1 MRNCPLSRRTVVDI
15 AAQQAGIVGS
25 ATREEHM
32 MLARRLLLRLAAG
45 AAALP
50 AVSRSANAQAY
61 PSRTV
66 RIVVGF
72 PPGQA
77 IDISARLMADWLQQ
91 RLGQT
96 FIVENRPGAAAN
108 VATEMVARS
117 PADGYTLLIISSN
130 NVINTTLYG
139 PVDFGHEIAPIATF
153 GRGYQVLNV
162 NNSLPVKT
170 IPDLIAFAKAD
181 PGKLSMASPG
191 IGSAGHVAGEM
202 FKMMTGVNMLHV
214 PYRGSVPALTD
225 LMSGQVQVMFDNLPS
240 SIEHIRAGRIRALA
254 VTPATRSQALPDVPT
269 IGEAVPGY
277 LGGGWSGIGAPA
289 RTPAEIIDLLNREI
303 NAALADPKIKGR
315 LENVGSPVLMM
326 SPAELRK
333 LIADETGRG
342 AKVIKFAKIKPE

>member
-1 MRNCPLSRRTVVDI
+1 MVPRR
-15 AAQQAGIVGS
+15 
-25 ATREEHM
+25 RFPH
-32 MLARRLLLRLAAG
+32 LAAI
-45 AAALP
+45 AAALL
-50 AVSRSANAQAY
+50 AVSPIANAQGY

-77 IDISARLMADWLQQ
+77 IDISARLMAEWLQQ

-117 PADGYTLLIISSN
+117 PADGYTLLVISSN

-139 PVDFGHEIAPIATF
+139 TVDFAREIAPIATF

-162 NNSLPVKT
+162 NNSVPVKT
-170 IPDLIAFAKAD
+170 VPDLIALAKAD

-202 FKMMTGVNMLHV
+202 FKMMTGVNML
-214 PYRGSVPALTD
+214 
-225 LMSGQVQVMFDNLPS
+225 MSGQVQVMFDNLPS
-240 SIEHIRAGRIRALA
+240 SIEHIRAGSIRALA
-254 VTPATRSQALPDVPT
+254 VTPATRSPVLPDIPT
-269 IGEAVPGY
+269 IGESVPGY
-277 LGGGWSGIGAPA
+277 VGGGWSGLGAPA
-289 RTPAEIIDLLNREI
+289 STPSEIVDLLNREI

-315 LENVGSPVLMM
+315 LENLGSPVLMM
-326 SPAELRK
+326 SPAEFHK
-333 LIADETGRG
+333 LIVEETERW
-342 AKVIKFAKIKPE
+342 AKVIKFAKIRPE

>member
-1 MRNCPLSRRTVVDI
+1 MVPR
-15 AAQQAGIVGS
+15 
-25 ATREEHM
+25 
-32 MLARRLLLRLAAG
+32 RRLPHLAAI
-45 AAALP
+45 AAALL
-50 AVSRSANAQAY
+50 AVSPIANAQGY

-77 IDISARLMADWLQQ
+77 IDISARLMAEWLQL
-91 RLGQT
+91 RLGQS
-96 FIVENRPGAAAN
+96 FFVENRPGAAAN

-117 PADGYTLLIISSN
+117 PADGYTLLVISSN

-139 PVDFGHEIAPIATF
+139 TVDFAREIAPIATV

-170 IPDLIAFAKAD
+170 VGDLIARAKAD

-202 FKMMTGVNMLHV
+202 FKMMTGVTMVHV

-240 SIEHIRAGRIRALA
+240 SIEHIRAGSIRALA
-254 VTPATRSQALPDVPT
+254 VTPATRSPVLPDIPT
-269 IGEAVPGY
+269 IGESVPGY
-277 LGGGWSGIGAPA
+277 VGGGWSGIGAPA
-289 RTPAEIIDLLNREI
+289 NTPSEIVDLLNREV

-315 LENVGSPVLMM
+315 LENLGSPVLTM
-326 SPAELRK
+326 SPAEFHK
-333 LIADETGRG
+333 LIVEETERW
-342 AKVIKFAKIKPE
+342 AKVIKFAKIRPE

>member
-1 MRNCPLSRRTVVDI
+1 
-15 AAQQAGIVGS
+15 
-25 ATREEHM
+25 M

-77 IDISARLMADWLQQ
+77 IDISARLMADWLQR
-91 RLGQT
+91 RLGQA

-117 PADGYTLLIISSN
+117 PADGYTLLVISSN

-139 PVDFGHEIAPIATF
+139 TVDFAREIAPIATF

-162 NNSLPVKT
+162 NKSSPVKT
-170 IPDLIAFAKAD
+170 VPDLIALAKSD

-202 FKMMTGVNMLHV
+202 FKMMAGVNMVHV

-240 SIEHIRAGRIRALA
+240 SIEHIRAGMIRALA
-254 VTPATRSQALPDVPT
+254 VTPGTRSQALPDVPT
-269 IGEAVPGY
+269 IGESVPGY

-289 RTPAEIIDLLNREI
+289 HTSAEIIDLLNREI

-315 LENVGSPVLMM
+315 LENLGSPVLMM
-326 SPAELRK
+326 SPAEFRK
-333 LIADETGRG
+333 LIAEETERW

>member
-1 MRNCPLSRRTVVDI
+1 
-15 AAQQAGIVGS
+15 
-25 ATREEHM
+25 

-117 PADGYTLLIISSN
+117 PADGYTLLVISSN

-139 PVDFGHEIAPIATF
+139 TVDFAREIAPIATF

-170 IPDLIAFAKAD
+170 VPDLIALAKSD

-202 FKMMTGVNMLHV
+202 FKMMAGVNMVHV

-240 SIEHIRAGRIRALA
+240 SIEHIRAGMIRALA
-254 VTPATRSQALPDVPT
+254 VTPGTRSQALPDVPT
-269 IGEAVPGY
+269 IGESVPGY
-277 LGGGWSGIGAPA
+277 LGGGWSGIGTPA
-289 RTPAEIIDLLNREI
+289 HTSAEIIDLLNREI

-315 LENVGSPVLMM
+315 LENLGSPVLMM
-326 SPAELRK
+326 SPAEFRK
-333 LIADETGRG
+333 LIADETERW

>member
-1 MRNCPLSRRTVVDI
+1 
-15 AAQQAGIVGS
+15 
-25 ATREEHM
+25 M

-45 AAALP
+45 AAALT

-117 PADGYTLLIISSN
+117 PADGYTLLVISSN

-139 PVDFGHEIAPIATF
+139 TVDFAREIAPIATF

-170 IPDLIAFAKAD
+170 VPDLIALAKSD

-202 FKMMTGVNMLHV
+202 FKMMAGVNMVHV

-240 SIEHIRAGRIRALA
+240 SIEHIRAGMIRALA
-254 VTPATRSQALPDVPT
+254 VTPGTRSQALPDVPT
-269 IGEAVPGY
+269 IGESVPGY
-277 LGGGWSGIGAPA
+277 LGGGWSGIGTPA
-289 RTPAEIIDLLNREI
+289 HTSAEIIDLLNREI

-315 LENVGSPVLMM
+315 LENLGSPVLMM
-326 SPAELRK
+326 SPAEFRK
-333 LIADETGRG
+333 LIADETERW

>member
-1 MRNCPLSRRTVVDI
+1 MNRSRRSFVQLV
-15 AAQQAGIVGS
+15 AA
-25 ATREEHM
+25 
-32 MLARRLLLRLAAG
+32 

-50 AVSRSANAQAY
+50 ALPRTARAQAY
-61 PSRTV
+61 PNRTV

-77 IDISARLMADWLQQ
+77 IDIVGRLIADWFQQ

-108 VATEMVARS
+108 VATDMVARS
-117 PADGYTLLIISSN
+117 PADGYTLLIVSSN

-139 PVDFGHEIAPIATF
+139 TVDFARDIAPIATF
-153 GRGYQVLNV
+153 GRGYQILNV
-162 NNSLPVKT
+162 TNSLPVKT
-170 IPDLIAFAKAD
+170 VAELIALAKAD

-214 PYRGSVPALTD
+214 PYRGSVAALTD
-225 LMSGQVQVMFDNLPS
+225 LISGQVQVMFDNLPS
-240 SIEHIRAGRIRALA
+240 SIEHIRAGKIRALA

-269 IGEAVPGY
+269 MGEAVPGY

-289 RTPAEIIDLLNREI
+289 HTPAEIIDLLNREI
-303 NAALADPKIKGR
+303 NAALADPKTKGR
-315 LENVGSPVLMM
+315 LENLGSPILMM
-326 SPAELRK
+326 SPAEFTK
-333 LIADETGRG
+333 LIAEETERW

>member
-1 MRNCPLSRRTVVDI
+1 MTAQRR
-15 AAQQAGIVGS
+15 
-25 ATREEHM
+25 RFLH
-32 MLARRLLLRLAAG
+32 LAAG
-45 AAALP
+45 AAALAAAP
-50 AVSRSANAQAY
+50 SIANAQRY

-77 IDISARLMADWLQQ
+77 IDISGRLMADWLQQ

-117 PADGYTLLIISSN
+117 PADGYTLLVVSSN

-139 PVDFGHEIAPIATF
+139 TVDFAREIAPIATF
-153 GRGYQVLNV
+153 ARGYQVLNV
-162 NNSLPVKT
+162 TNSLPVKT
-170 IPDLIAFAKAD
+170 VPELIALAKAE
-181 PGKLSMASPG
+181 PGNLSMASPG

-202 FKMMTGVNMLHV
+202 FKMMTGVSMVHV

-269 IGEAVPGY
+269 IGESVPGY

-289 RTPAEIIDLLNREI
+289 QTPVEIIDLLNREI

-315 LENVGSPVLMM
+315 LENLGSPVLMM
-326 SPAELRK
+326 SPAEFRK
-333 LIADETGRG
+333 LVAEETERW
-342 AKVIKFAKIKPE
+342 AKVIKFARIKPE